1 MAGGCRPDVP
11 VGGGALGM
19 VEAGHGE
26 VQGIGAEPGEQ
37 RQVGPA
43 TRAEVARAAGRRG
56 IFRRFARQPAER
68 RARHRGPGGD
78 DAACGAPA
86 DRAVAVSD
94 IVQRRGDGVAQ
105 IAAMATAGMGLGHGE
120 SSSRE
125 CQHKP
130 DLPCAAATS
139 QDERIPL
146 SGGARDRSALLPLAA
161 VRLIVGGYALRRWD
175 FPGEAF
181 WPAAERLNYFILF
194 PALLFSNLATAP
206 LDDPGLARQ
215 ALAVLLGLGVA
226 WLALLLCKRW
236 RGWDAG
242 RFGAIAQGVLRFNTY
257 LGLAA
262 VGSLYGKPGL
272 TLAALMLALMVPTV
286 NVMSVWALTAERGIS
301 LRALLLPILKNPL
314 ILACL
319 AGALVNLAGVGLPG
333 GSDRLLNLLAVA
345 SLPLGLLCV
354 GAALKPQELGGEV
367 AALGW
372 NCAARLLA
380 MPLLAFAIA
389 RGLGLPSMESAVLVL
404 FFALPTAP
412 TAYVLTRQLGGD
424 GHLMAGIITL
434 QTLLSGATLVGVLL
448 VLQGSP

>member
-1 MAGGCRPDVP
+1 M
-11 VGGGALGM
+11 
-19 VEAGHGE
+19 
-26 VQGIGAEPGEQ
+26 
-37 RQVGPA
+37 
-43 TRAEVARAAGRRG
+43 
-56 IFRRFARQPAER
+56 
-68 RARHRGPGGD
+68 
-78 DAACGAPA
+78 
-86 DRAVAVSD
+86 SD

-161 VRLIVGGYALRRWD
+161 VRPHRRRLRLRRWD

-412 TAYVLTRQLGGD
+412 PP
-424 GHLMAGIITL
+424 MC
-434 QTLLSGATLVGVLL
+434 
-448 VLQGSP
+448 

>member
-1 MAGGCRPDVP
+1 MSGFHYPGVP
-11 VGGGALGM
+11 V
-19 VEAGHGE
+19 
-26 VQGIGAEPGEQ
+26 
-37 RQVGPA
+37 
-43 TRAEVARAAGRRG
+43 T
-56 IFRRFARQPAER
+56 
-68 RARHRGPGGD
+68 
-78 DAACGAPA
+78 
-86 DRAVAVSD
+86 
-94 IVQRRGDGVAQ
+94 
-105 IAAMATAGMGLGHGE
+105 
-120 SSSRE
+120 
-125 CQHKP
+125 
-130 DLPCAAATS
+130 
-139 QDERIPL
+139 
-146 SGGARDRSALLPLAA
+146 ALLYSLWPLFA
-161 VRLIVGGYALRRWD
+161 LIVGGYALRRWD

-286 NVMSVWALTAERGIS
+286 
-301 LRALLLPILKNPL
+301 K
-314 ILACL
+314 
-319 AGALVNLAGVGLPG
+319 
-333 GSDRLLNLLAVA
+333 
-345 SLPLGLLCV
+345 LPLGLLCV

-389 RGLGLPSMESAVLVL
+389 RGLGLPSMENAVLVL